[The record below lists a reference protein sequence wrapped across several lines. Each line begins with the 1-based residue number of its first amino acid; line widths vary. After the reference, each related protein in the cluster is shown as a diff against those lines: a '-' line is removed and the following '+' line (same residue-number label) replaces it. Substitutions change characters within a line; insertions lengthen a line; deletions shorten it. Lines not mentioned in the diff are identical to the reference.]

1 MFPKLAISILP
12 LCTLSLSA
20 AAATSAPIALE
31 LLASSAFTEVHEKT
45 LFTSNEVVVEILKQN
60 ESGTHVMGAVTE
72 VVPSDIHGAPAMRL
86 FFAHQDHGAWKIGME
101 GSEAFNTELESMPLD
116 VVGPDERPTLARLG
130 QGQES
135 LAAGQFVNIALP
147 WAEENTWTMTAGLH
161 GYGGASLPYS
171 SVDFWSGPDGNNV
184 RAAAAG
190 LVYTT
195 CAKNGSALITI
206 VHDNGY
212 RTSYY
217 HLERLGSLPNGGRID
232 IGTRLGS
239 VGNGLPC
246 GGSSSGAHV
255 HFTLLNNRNEYVS
268 LNNVVLGGWTFHS
281 GLFPYSGNATRGSKT
296 VYSRGA
302 LYNFGPADKGM

>member
-12 LCTLSLSA
+12 LCMLSLSA

-31 LLASSAFTEVHEKT
+31 LLVSSAFTEVHEKT
-45 LFTSNEVVVEILKQN
+45 LFTSNEVVVEVLKQN
-60 ESGTHVMGAVTE
+60 EAGTHVMGAVTE

-86 FFAHQDHGAWKIGME
+86 FFAHKDQGAWKIGME
-101 GSEAFNTELESMPLD
+101 GSEAFDTELESMPLD
-116 VVGPDERPTLARLG
+116 VVSPDERPTLARLG
-130 QGQES
+130 QSQES

-147 WAEENTWTMTAGLH
+147 WAEENAWTMTAGLH

-281 GLFPYSGNATRGSKT
+281 GLFPYGGNATRGSKT